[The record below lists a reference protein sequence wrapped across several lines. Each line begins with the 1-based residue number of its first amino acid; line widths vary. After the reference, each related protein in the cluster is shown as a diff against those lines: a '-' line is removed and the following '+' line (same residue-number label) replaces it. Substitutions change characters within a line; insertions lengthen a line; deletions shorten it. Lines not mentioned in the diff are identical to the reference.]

1 MPSLNGNVLCY
12 EFYLCPSVFIRGEF
26 MKIQR
31 ALISVSDKGGI
42 VEFARAL
49 SDLGIEILSTGG
61 TSKALAAA
69 KIPVRDVSDFTG
81 FPEMLDGRV
90 KTLHPRV
97 HAGLLHLRNNA
108 EHMAIMKE
116 HKLDAIDLVCVN
128 LYPFEQTIAKA
139 SVTFEEAIENID
151 IGGPTMLRSAAKNHA
166 FVTVVTDPADYG
178 RVIEEIRKNDGNTT
192 PALRLTLAQ
201 KVYAQQSR
209 YDAAIAGY
217 LAGYV
222 ENASASA
229 PFVLSLPAGE
239 KLRYGENPHQD
250 AMFYR
255 DPKPVEACIAW
266 AEVLH
271 GKEMSYNNYLDAD
284 AALEAVRELA
294 GEPGVAIIKHSN
306 PCGYATGNTMA
317 QAFEAAWAGDPV
329 SAFGSVIAVS
339 QVIDETTAKLFAN
352 RFIEVI
358 IAPDY
363 TPEAVAYLKAKSK
376 NLRVLKLHKPL
387 ETARKSTNIRQING
401 GLLVQDRD
409 IGLAEQWSSPTANTF
424 PEEKRPLAEFGMKAC
439 KHVKSNAIVI
449 VREYAPKCYIQL
461 GMGAGQPN
469 RIDSLRKLAVPR
481 AEENINRMAAGDSA
495 YGTSPTSFRD
505 KIIGECVLV
514 SDAFFPFADNI
525 DSAAEAGIRYIIQP
539 GGSKKDEEVVS
550 ACDKYGIAMAFTGM
564 RHFKH

>member
-1 MPSLNGNVLCY
+1 
-12 EFYLCPSVFIRGEF
+12 

-31 ALISVSDKGGI
+31 ALISVSDKAGI
-42 VEFARAL
+42 VAFARELAA
-49 SDLGIEILSTGG
+49 LGIEILSTGG

-69 KIPVRDVSDFTG
+69 GIPVRDVSDFTG

-97 HAGLLHLRNNA
+97 HAGLLHLRDHA
-108 EHMAIMKE
+108 EHLATMKA
-116 HKLDAIDLVCVN
+116 HGLDPIDLVCVN
-128 LYPFEQTIAKA
+128 LYPFEQTVAKPD
-139 SVTFEEAIENID
+139 VTFEEAIENID

-166 FVTVVTDPADYG
+166 FVTVVTDPADYA
-178 RVIEEIRKNDGNTT
+178 RVIDELKTNGGNTT
-192 PALRLTLAQ
+192 PATRRMLAQ
-201 KVYAQQSR
+201 KVYAQQAR
-209 YDAAIAGY
+209 YDAAIASY
-217 LAGYV
+217 LSGHV
-222 ENASASA
+222 EAATA
-229 PFVLSLPAGE
+229 PFVLALPAGE
-239 KLRYGENPHQD
+239 KLRYGENPHQE

-266 AEVLH
+266 AEILH

-294 GEPGVAIIKHSN
+294 GQPGVAIIKHSN
-306 PCGYATGNTMA
+306 PCGYATGHTLPE
-317 QAFEAAWAGDPV
+317 AFEAAWSGDPV
-329 SAFGSVIAVS
+329 SAFGSVIAVT
-339 QVIDETTAKLFAN
+339 QPIDLETAQLFAK

-363 TPEAVAYLKAKSK
+363 APDALEFLRAKSK
-376 NLRVLKLHKPL
+376 NLRVLKLHGPL
-387 ETARKSTNIRQING
+387 EAARPAPSIRQVNG
-401 GLLVQDRD
+401 GLLVQGRD
-409 IGLAEQWSSPTANTF
+409 LGLANQWVSPTATPF
-424 PEEKRPLAEFGMKAC
+424 PEERRALGEFGMKVC

-449 VREYAPKCYIQL
+449 VREYAPGCYMQL

-469 RIDSLRKLAVPR
+469 RVDSLRKLAVPR
-481 AEENINRMAAGDSA
+481 AEENIARMLEGGQA
-495 YGTSPTSFRD
+495 YGQSPTEFRD
-505 KIIGECVLV
+505 KVIGDCVLV

-525 DSAAEAGIRYIIQP
+525 DEAAEAGIRYIIQP